1 MEFLVLIFT
10 FMSDFQNY
18 QLKETLNEE
27 NIDNE
32 IQLIKITFI
41 RTIL

>member
-32 IQLIKITFI
+32 IQFIKITFI